1 MAQSTPGLP
10 SSQQRALSGFVGGSG
25 PEGPN
30 VIIFGATGSVG
41 SAAARKAYQ
50 EGAKVTLA
58 IRDPSKPIPILGDI
72 SAEKVQADLTKP
84 KTVQT
89 AVRQSGAK
97 TAFVYAIQG
106 IPDGMRPT
114 FVALQEGGIEFVV
127 LLSSFL
133 VQGDRHATPPTD
145 IVPYVHAKVEIDL
158 ESVFGNR
165 CCAVRPAYFAS
176 NVLHFKD
183 EIAQGEVKLPN
194 PDAEF
199 DWISPKDIGQVIGMV
214 LAYGT
219 QESTIPL
226 VGPDRLSVK
235 DALSIIGRVLSKE
248 IKITVVGKEQA
259 VKDIQQRGL
268 PGPVARWFV
277 ESVTGPRSFIWDEPD
292 FEVGVDNVRKYTH
305 KAPERL
311 EQWLQENKE
320 KFTL

>member
-1 MAQSTPGLP
+1 M
-10 SSQQRALSGFVGGSG
+10 
-25 PEGPN
+25 
-30 VIIFGATGSVG
+30 
-41 SAAARKAYQ
+41 
-50 EGAKVTLA
+50 
-58 IRDPSKPIPILGDI
+58 
-72 SAEKVQADLTKP
+72 
-84 KTVQT
+84 
-89 AVRQSGAK
+89 
-97 TAFVYAIQG
+97 
-106 IPDGMRPT
+106 
-114 FVALQEGGIEFVV
+114 
-127 LLSSFL
+127 
-133 VQGDRHATPPTD
+133 
-145 IVPYVHAKVEIDL
+145 EIDL